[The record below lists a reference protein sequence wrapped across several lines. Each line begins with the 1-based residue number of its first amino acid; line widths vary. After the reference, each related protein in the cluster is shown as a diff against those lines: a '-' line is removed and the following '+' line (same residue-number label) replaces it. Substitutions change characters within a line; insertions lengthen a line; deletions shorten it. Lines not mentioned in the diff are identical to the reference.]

1 MIAPNDARVYGYAR
15 RSSDGQILSLQ
26 AQKDR
31 IHERADSLGMTVDH
45 VFEETESAK
54 EVAWNKRPVCI
65 DLRNALRKGDTLIV
79 WQIKRLDRNF
89 WRNFWRQLDCARFFG
104 EHGIRLIILD
114 FNGVEFDLNTAM
126 GRCIFTI
133 MCSFADM
140 EQESRIDAV
149 KRGVSLLQQGELW
162 FRTGKNKPRFGRRWE
177 WVEVGEDFRTRRAG
191 STRRQREA
199 WDEHEC
205 NLIREVWVRYHH
217 LHQSRREIGRIFLKQ
232 GMPTSTAGGTAERRV
247 GLLGGRLRPLPRLQ
261 PHHGSG
267 RVAGRADCQR
277 RGAPCPEDH
286 PGDDPSTQPI
296 LTASFAFP
304 RLPVLARTC
313 VNCRCSLFDSVFPS
327 SFLGIISSPIS
338 SS

>member
-89 WRNFWRQLDCARFFG
+89 WRQLDCARFFG

-114 FNGVEFDLNTAM
+114 FNGIEFDLNTAM

-177 WVEVGEDFRTRRAG
+177 WVEVGEDFKTRRAG

-217 LHQSRREIGRIFLKQ
+217 LHQSRREIGRIFLKRKEKTPEGAPWVHMQ
-232 GMPTSTAGGTAERRV
+232 TRHSKECQQARR
-247 GLLGGRLRPLPRLQ
+247 GGRPKGGWGCWAEGCVRYPDFSRITEVVEWLDELIANDAV
-261 PHHGSG
+261 PHALKITPATIQALKDRITSSG
-267 RVAGRADCQR
+267 
-277 RGAPCPEDH
+277 
-286 PGDDPSTQPI
+286 GD
-296 LTASFAFP
+296 
-304 RLPVLARTC
+304 
-313 VNCRCSLFDSVFPS
+313 S
-327 SFLGIISSPIS
+327 S
-338 SS
+338 